1 MLIGVNGVVFLS
13 CNNNAEEISL
23 IMKILYISLIFLGTV
38 FARKETLVLL
48 DNSAIKETHSVFF
61 KSLADQGHGLTFKI
75 ADDAGLVLSK
85 YGDYLY
91 DNLII
96 FAPGVEEFGGSIG
109 VDTITKFVDD
119 GGNILVAANHETTD
133 TIRELATEFGFEID
147 EEGTS
152 VIDHHSFDSN
162 DKGHHTLIAVE
173 PKNLIE
179 APMIVGSR
187 HVHPLLYDGTG
198 LVVDSENPLVLE
210 VLTGDS
216 TSYSYKPGTYVTEAN
231 YPSFVSRNRV
241 IFAAKQAYWE
251 WRVLEVG
258 TCFFPSDFSRTSP
271 SSRGAGGKKYN
282 SSGNKAVSDA
292 ISRWVFK
299 EEGVLRV
306 GKINHHKAGEQHP
319 PSAYTISED
328 VVYSI
333 EIEKLEGDKWVPFN
347 ANDVQLE
354 FVRIDPFVRTSL
366 VKGPGSSF
374 VAHFKIPDIYG
385 VFQFK
390 MEYAK
395 VGYTFLKNVTQ
406 VSVRPLQHT
415 QYERFITAAYPYYF
429 SAFSMMAGVLVF
441 SFAFTHLKDTKS
453 KSD

>member
-1 MLIGVNGVVFLS
+1 
-13 CNNNAEEISL
+13 
-23 IMKILYISLIFLGTV
+23 MKILYISLIFLGTV

-216 TSYSYKPGTYVTEAN
+216 TSYSYKPGTYVTETPLAIGRKT
-231 YPSFVSRNRV
+231 VLIAGLQARNNARV
-241 IFAAKQAYWE
+241 VFSGS
-251 WRVLEVG
+251 LD
-258 TCFFPSDFSRTSP
+258 FFSDKFFGSP
-271 SSRGAGGKKYN
+271 VNPHGGKKYN